1 MNYTTM
7 HPSQHAQSV
16 RRPIRVAGWLTLL
29 VVLVCVRNPAAEP
42 EDNSFRVGF
51 SNTLFTDVNENDA
64 RAAVKAW
71 SQTIARE
78 RNIPTDPEAR
88 IFRNT
93 SELLQALR
101 NKSVDAVGIS
111 TIEYAAVRREVPLA
125 PLFITYNGARC
136 REQYLLLV
144 HRDSKLEQLADLR
157 GKSLIFHANSRASL
171 AQPWLDTL
179 LLKAGGK
186 TTAAWLGKI
195 TRTPKVA
202 QVVLPVFFR
211 QTDACVATRTEL
223 ETMRELNPQ
232 IGQQLKILARSP
244 EIVPSLFCFRAD
256 YASTF
261 KEQVFAGLRELHK
274 TPAGLQVLTIFQS
287 EKVEDQPASSMDS
300 ALALLAEHAQLTDG
314 DATNAPQSDTPPPP
328 AKGLNP

>member
-1 MNYTTM
+1 MN
-7 HPSQHAQSV
+7 PSQHPHSF
-16 RRPIRVAGWLTLL
+16 RRAPRVAFRLILL
-29 VVLVCVRNPAAEP
+29 VAMFLRGSHADEVESNL
-42 EDNSFRVGF
+42 FRVGF
-51 SNTLFTDVNENDA
+51 SHTLFTDVNENDA

-71 SQTIARE
+71 GQTIARE

-93 SELLQALR
+93 PELLQALR
-101 NKSVDAVGIS
+101 DKSVDAVGIS

-125 PLFITYNGARC
+125 PLFITYNAGRC

-144 HRDSKLEQLADLR
+144 HRDSKLECLADLR
-157 GKSLIFHANSRASL
+157 GKSLIFHANSRAAL

-179 LLKAGGK
+179 LLKADGK

-202 QVVLPVFFR
+202 QVILPVFFR
-211 QTDACVATRTEL
+211 QTDACVATRTEF
-223 ETMRELNPQ
+223 ETMCELNPQ
-232 IGQQLKILARSP
+232 IGQQLKVLARSP
-244 EIVPSLFCFRAD
+244 EMVPSLFCFRAG

-261 KEQVFAGLRELHK
+261 EEQVFAGSRDLHK

-287 EKVEDQPASSMDS
+287 EKVEDQPASCMDS
-300 ALALLAEHAQLTDG
+300 ALELLAQQAQFAGG
-314 DATNAPQSDTPPPP
+314 DRATNAPQPGEPPLP